1 MSRGEFQAVV
11 LEDVIPAANP
21 SWHFVWKLN
30 PTVQKKGET
39 REGFG
44 KRGSSFSQEK
54 KKEAALELSAHGKDP
69 QCDSVLT

>member
-1 MSRGEFQAVV
+1 MSHGEFQAVE

-30 PTVQKKGET
+30 LTVQKKGET

-44 KRGSSFSQEK
+44 KRGSSFSKEK
-54 KKEAALELSAHGKDP
+54 KRGSARTEHTWEGP
-69 QCDSVLT
+69 QRDSVLT